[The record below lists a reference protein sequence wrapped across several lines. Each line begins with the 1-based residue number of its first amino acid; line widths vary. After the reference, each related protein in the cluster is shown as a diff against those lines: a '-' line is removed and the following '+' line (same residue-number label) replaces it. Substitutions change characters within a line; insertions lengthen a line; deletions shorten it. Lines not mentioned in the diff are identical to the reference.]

1 MREIGQTEEQRSA
14 EPVQRL
20 GTERSLH
27 SALAEKRPTE
37 RDKLPLA
44 PTPPHVPAS
53 GRDGVNWLTFVV
65 TMQRQSMAERRQVEM
80 YPNPRSPLSPLSLQL
95 LSFSLSLSQRPPF
108 APLFFSVS
116 LLTDLSIEENMV
128 WREGET

>member
-1 MREIGQTEEQRSA
+1 MNIARNRTLPSPRTS
-14 EPVQRL
+14 R
-20 GTERSLH
+20 RC
-27 SALAEKRPTE
+27 
-37 RDKLPLA
+37 DKLSPSA
-44 PTPPHVPAS
+44 PTPHTPAS
-53 GRDGVNWLTFVV
+53 GRDRVNWLTFVV

-116 LLTDLSIEENMV
+116 LLTDLSIEEKRV
-128 WREGET
+128 WREGENVKRKEEGRKERERE